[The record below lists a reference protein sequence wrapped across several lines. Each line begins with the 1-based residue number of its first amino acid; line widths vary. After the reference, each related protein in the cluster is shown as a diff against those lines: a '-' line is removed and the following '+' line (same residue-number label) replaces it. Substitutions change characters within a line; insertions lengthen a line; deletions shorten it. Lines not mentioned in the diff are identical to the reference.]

1 LRPGEFI
8 ATNAPESLFLDTG
21 RPSIIVPARGNAVT
35 GEKNRNFDQQI
46 RELGRVVAQRHGV
59 VVLYLGNLG
68 ALAFPDMGQLQ
79 RLTSLRPIASF
90 EDGVIAAASA
100 PAPTGG

>member
-1 LRPGEFI
+1 MR
-8 ATNAPESLFLDTG
+8 
-21 RPSIIVPARGNAVT
+21 
-35 GEKNRNFDQQI
+35 
-46 RELGRVVAQRHGV
+46 
-59 VVLYLGNLG
+59 
-68 ALAFPDMGQLQ
+68 QLQ